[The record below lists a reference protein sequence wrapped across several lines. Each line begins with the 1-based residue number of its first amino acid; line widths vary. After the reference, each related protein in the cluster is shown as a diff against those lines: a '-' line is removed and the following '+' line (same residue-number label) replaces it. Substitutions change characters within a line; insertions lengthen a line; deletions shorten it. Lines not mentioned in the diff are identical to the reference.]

1 MQQSDLNEA
10 KKFVKKLAKLK
21 KMKKEG
27 TDSSAAGAYATP
39 RAFTGNPNDEG
50 SKKATGANGTSY
62 IVKPK
67 KEKRFYIGYK
77 DQGVSLPDIKEANY
91 REFKEDASIPNHK
104 KINQAILEIN
114 RKISEISKLLE
125 HSIKLKT
132 EAQVGDEKL
141 WKRTNEALLKIYKRL
156 NEATKRTKTIANL
169 KEIETN
175 SVKDKFLKILTKTGI
190 MVRVQDIEVVKEGN
204 VHIIDVT
211 MNGEPYGFDLENDML
226 TYQGFDKE
234 VELGNINREQE
245 VVNNLKKLLQT
256 A

>member
-21 KMKKEG
+21 KKAKKVKEG

-39 RAFTGNPNDEG
+39 KAFTGNSQDKG
-50 SKKATGANGTSY
+50 SEKGMKASTAFTIEPAKK
-62 IVKPK
+62 
-67 KEKRFYIGYK
+67 KRFFVGYK
-77 DQGVSLPDIKEANY
+77 DQGIHINEANY
-91 REFKEDASIPNHK
+91 KQFKEDASIPNHK

-175 SVKDKFLKILTKTGI
+175 SVKDRFLKILTKTGI
-190 MVRVQDIEVVKEGN
+190 MVRVQDIEVVKNGN
-204 VHIIDVT
+204 VHNIDVT
-211 MNGEPYGFDLENDML
+211 MNGEPYGFDLENDVL

-245 VVNNLKKLLQT
+245 IVDNLKKILQI